1 MPFLDPAS
9 RLEDILGAILDI
21 EAFTSSKSFEDY
33 MAEPMMRRAAERSV
47 EIISEASRHV
57 PDDLKAR
64 HPGVLRV
71 PAGLGFV
78 RFRHRSGSS
87 GSARRFPRPTR
98 GSMSDGNSTP
108 FPPMWLLRSAA
119 GLTSADLPV
128 GALANAKG
136 LRNQLW

>member
-33 MAEPMMRRAAERSV
+33 MAEPMMRRAVERSV

-71 PAGLGFV
+71 
-78 RFRHRSGSS
+78 SGSFGS
-87 GSARRFPRPTR
+87 GTAQVHPAPPGASRARPEAR
-98 GSMSDGNSTP
+98 
-108 FPPMWLLRSAA
+108 
-119 GLTSADLPV
+119 
-128 GALANAKG
+128 
-136 LRNQLW
+136 